1 MSEILPVIYNPT
13 AGAQGSRKL
22 RRALKAIEELGYE
35 AELLPTSGIGS
46 ATELARRA
54 SEKGMRRLA
63 VAGGDGTINEVVNGI
78 VGGSSRVDNGIAAN
92 GTELAVIP
100 TGTANVLA
108 IELGIPLKVEEAAK
122 LAVMGKCR
130 SIDLGLADGR
140 YFTLMAGV
148 GFDALVIKNL
158 NPVLKKSIRRAAFP
172 VTGVLTLMQ
181 KDLPLIEVR
190 SQGRT
195 AEGYFVVVSN
205 SRYYGGRFGPNP
217 KASITDGLLD
227 VCVLKGKSFQEML
240 NFWVAALKKEHLD
253 EPFAEYFR
261 SSEVEVSCPR
271 GTPVPVQTDGE
282 VVGELPMRIA
292 VKPGALKVCAGGG
305 GET

>member
-1 MSEILPVIYNPT
+1 MSEPLPVIYNPT
-13 AGAQGSRKL
+13 AGSQGSRKL
-22 RRALKAIEELGYE
+22 RRALKALEELEFE

-46 ATELARRA
+46 ATGLARRA
-54 SEKGMRRLA
+54 AEKGMRRLV

-78 VGGSSRVDNGIAAN
+78 AGS
-92 GTELAVIP
+92 GTELAIIP

-108 IELGIPLKVEEAAK
+108 IELDIPLKMEEAAQ
-122 LAVMGKCR
+122 LAARGKSK
-130 SIDLGLADGR
+130 SIDLGVADGR

-172 VTGVLTLMQ
+172 VTGVLTLLQ
-181 KDLPLIEVR
+181 KDLPGLLVR
-190 SQGRT
+190 SRERT
-195 AEGYFVVVSN
+195 SEGYFAVVSN
-205 SRYYGGRFGPNP
+205 SRFYGGRFGPNP
-217 KASITDGLLD
+217 RASITDGLLD

-261 SSEVEVSCPR
+261 SSEVEVSCPQ
-271 GTPVPVQTDGE
+271 GAPVPVQTDGE